1 MLRVII
7 LTLVTVVLFGQGPQA
22 APVKAPQPDPQR
34 PPIEVDAAL
43 RARVSQFYQ
52 DEIDRK
58 FYRALQLVAEDTRDY
73 FVESSKAPYLGFQLD
88 TISYSDGFTKAAVVA
103 MVSRLVPVEGFMG
116 HPLPTKMTTRWKLEN
131 GQWCYYVDPRDLR
144 VTPFG
149 PAPPTMFSTPGGAPA
164 TPPRPA
170 APVTPATPAAGT
182 PGLPAA
188 PGTPVQPRMSGVPGL
203 RAGMLGV
210 PPSNIPRTLLADTDS
225 IQLKS
230 SGASSG
236 QVTISNPTPFSANVT
251 VSYPT
256 ETGLTVK
263 LDPPT
268 IYPNQ
273 KAILSVQSS
282 GAGKTGKAPVTISLK
297 VQQTNQVIPISIS
310 FAN

>member
-22 APVKAPQPDPQR
+22 VPVKAPQPDPQR

-52 DEIDRK
+52 YEIDRK

-73 FVESSKAPYLGFQLD
+73 FVESSKAPYLGFQID

-103 MVSRLVPVEGFMG
+103 LVSRLVPVEGFMG

-149 PAPPTMFSTPGGAPA
+149 PAPPNMFSTARGAPA
-164 TPPRPA
+164 APHPNPA
-170 APVTPATPAAGT
+170 APLTPAKPAAGT
-182 PGLPAA
+182 PGLPSA
-188 PGTPVQPRMSGVPGL
+188 PGVPVAPVPRVAGTPG
-203 RAGMLGV
+203 LGV
-210 PPSNIPRTLLADTDS
+210 PPSNIPRMLFADQDS

-230 SGASSG
+230 AGASSG
-236 QVTISNPTPFSANVT
+236 QVTISNPTPFPATVT
-251 VSYPT
+251 VAYPT
-256 ETGLTVK
+256 EKGLTVK

-273 KAILSVQSS
+273 KAVLSVQSS
-282 GAGKTGKAPVTISLK
+282 GGGKTAKAPVTISLK